1 MRQKSLFLLIP
12 LLLLIA
18 FAPGCEENQ
27 TGEGTDP
34 TASKQKSEAA
44 YKMME
49 DDMYMMMNGNF
60 RNASDYDQLRFK
72 QMNATFRE
80 AIELDPKNYEAKYG
94 AALSEILA
102 VYSDP
107 EVNQLVKD
115 FESAGNSNKNA
126 ISGEMKR
133 SLIPLKT
140 SDLQLPEEKI
150 ASLLFNINKVALT
163 DPPLISRVQA
173 AIRNKLLPA
182 IDYAIARL
190 VECEAEPNFTF
201 RVTGRMQ
208 GDNTLDMVTIYV
220 TEVYFTNALLNAF
233 KSGLE
238 ATLIYKFDLTDY
250 SQASLVA
257 ALQPNNTSFF
267 YMNTDGQT
275 RAQNVKN
282 AFLGAMNNIK
292 SGIASLES
300 FSGRRP
306 DAVIKIG
313 NSGDRTIKQQDLDTL
328 KKYID
333 KAIDAFNSTQT
344 VEIKDADSDGNDYT
358 IKINISNFFNNMP
371 QNPKTAFMPSY
382 TVEPSGEDDI
392 RFDFVAQTYSE
403 FTFPDPTFGGL
414 LPDMSNETLKRI
426 LYIDEEFAYRFSFS
440 IHKFAAYDDWWAA
453 NGMNLTFRFTTQS
466 NNVYTKTVTYEVYE
480 DNSILFKD
488 ATSTPDRVT
497 RIELNYGEGYMDYS
511 FQEAGRFIEI
521 RAKEEDY
528 CNFQIFVRPALTNY
542 QVSPNRDNITIYWN
556 IEGNQSG
563 SNYYYLERSVASG
576 AYQEVNYLGGWM
588 NYNYTDFNVTPGVTY
603 SYRLRCVSQ
612 WSWGDVLIPS
622 SPVYSNVLTVTP

>member
-1 MRQKSLFLLIP
+1 MRLKSLLYLLS

-34 TASKQKSEAA
+34 TASKQKSDAA

-49 DDMYMMMNGNF
+49 DDMYLMINGNF

-80 AIELDPKNYEAKYG
+80 AIQLDPKNYEAKYG
-94 AALSEILA
+94 AAITEILA

-107 EVNQLVKD
+107 EVNQLIKD
-115 FESAGNSNKNA
+115 FENAGNSGNKA
-126 ISGEMKR
+126 LSGEMRK
-133 SLIPLKT
+133 SLIPLST
-140 SDLQLPEEKI
+140 SEMTLPEQKI
-150 ASLLFNINKVALT
+150 ASFLFNINKVALT

-190 VECEAEPNFTF
+190 GECESEPNFTF
-201 RVTGRMQ
+201 RVSGRMQ
-208 GDNTLDMVTIYV
+208 GDNTLDMVVIYV
-220 TEVYFTNALLNAF
+220 TEVYFTDALLNMF

-238 ATLIYKFDLTDY
+238 ATLIYKFELADY
-250 SQASLVA
+250 SQASVVA
-257 ALQPNNTSFF
+257 ALQPNNTNFF

-282 AFLGAMNNIK
+282 AFLGALNKMK

-313 NSGDRTIKQQDLDTL
+313 NSGDRTIKQQDLDTV
-328 KKYID
+328 KKYLN
-333 KAIDAFNSTQT
+333 KGIDAFNSTQT
-344 VEIKDADSDGNDYT
+344 VELKDADSDGNDYT

-371 QNPKTAFMPSY
+371 QNPKTAFMPAY
-382 TVEPSGEDDI
+382 TVQPSGTDDI
-392 RFDFVAQTYSE
+392 KFDFVAQTYND

-414 LPDMSNETLKRI
+414 FPEMTNDVLKRL
-426 LYIDEEFAYRFSFS
+426 LYIDEEFAFRFDVGLT
-440 IHKFAAYDDWWAA
+440 KFGATYDWWATW
-453 NGMNLTFRFTTQS
+453 GMNVTVRLTTQS
-466 NNVYTKTVTYEVYE
+466 NKVYTKSITYNPYE
-480 DNSILFKD
+480 NNRILIKD

-497 RIELNYGEGYMDYS
+497 KIEMDYGEGYVEYQFKNPD
-511 FQEAGRFIEI
+511 RFIEVK
-521 RAKEEDY
+521 AKNDIY
-528 CNFQIFVRPALTNY
+528 GNFQIFVRPVMTTY
-542 QVSPNRDNITIYWN
+542 QVAISRDHATINWSV
-556 IEGNQSG
+556 EGQSNG
-563 SNYYYLERSVASG
+563 FNYYFLQRSVAGG
-576 AYQEVNYLGGWM
+576 AFENLTYIGGWM
-588 NYNYTDFNVTPGVTY
+588 QYSFNDYNLTPGVTY
-603 SYRLRCVSQ
+603 SYRLYCNLE
-612 WSWGDVLIPS
+612 WGWDDALVPK
-622 SPVYSNVLTVTP
+622 SPIYSNVLTFTP